1 MRKLHTIGSLRAASL
16 GRRALALA
24 FAGAV
29 LAIGAQS
36 ASAAPPPPATWLF
49 GGNDITNSRTQS
61 AETTISSGNV
71 GQLAVKWTAPTH
83 GDVSATPT
91 VGNGVVYFPD
101 WGGYVNAVDAQTGA
115 VIWSKQLAADYG
127 DPSGFLIN
135 MISRTSPAIY
145 GNEVIFGDYNGTGA
159 YTYGAHVFAVN
170 AQTGALI
177 WKTTVDTNPA
187 AVITANPVVAGGQ
200 LIIGVSSNEEGL
212 AAGFYDFA
220 FGPYP
225 CCTFRGKV
233 LSLNPGTGATNW
245 ATYTV
250 PSNTGSGDS
259 NAPCTGSSPPLGPTG
274 CGYSGGAVWDTPS
287 VDLKNGLVFIG
298 TGNNY
303 TAPDGDVQ
311 CAQDAQ
317 NNNTSNA
324 SCVSD
329 PTDFFDS
336 VLALNLYTGSIA
348 WGHRV
353 QGWDA
358 WTVACVVGYPPGVTW
373 CPGPYSPDYDFGGSG
388 PNLMLGKGPKGTT
401 LVGVGQKSGVY
412 WAFDEMTGNTVWHT
426 LVGPG
431 SALGGIEWGTSYDG
445 GRIIVPLSNS
455 NNTPY
460 TLANGQAATGGSW
473 AALDPGTGKFDW
485 QVPTPGDGSA
495 WGIGP
500 ASEAN
505 GVVFVGDSAGGG
517 SNNMFALGAGNGKI
531 LWSFPASGSVWSGPA
546 IANGVVYW
554 GSGYGRFAAPNTDKK
569 FYAFSIN
576 GK

>member
-1 MRKLHTIGSLRAASL
+1 
-16 GRRALALA
+16 
-24 FAGAV
+24 
-29 LAIGAQS
+29 
-36 ASAAPPPPATWLF
+36 LF
-49 GGNDITNSRTQS
+49 GGNDITNTRTQS
-61 AETTISSGNV
+61 AESTISSSNV

-91 VGNGVVYFPD
+91 VANGVVYFPD
-101 WGGYVNAVDAQTGA
+101 WGGYVNAVNAQTGA

-135 MISRTSPAIY
+135 MISRTSPAIF

-170 AQTGALI
+170 AQTGSLI
-177 WKTTVDTNPA
+177 WKTTVDTNSA

-220 FGPYP
+220 FGPYA

-233 LSLNPGTGATNW
+233 LSLNPDTGSVNW

-250 PSNTGSGDS
+250 PSNNPGNLDS
-259 NAPCTGSSPPLGPTG
+259 NLPCTGSQPPLGPTG
-274 CGYSGGAVWDTPS
+274 CGYTGGAVWDTPA
-287 VDLKNGLVFIG
+287 VDLKNGLVFLG

-303 TAPDGDVQ
+303 TALDADVACEQ
-311 CAQDAQ
+311 AAQ
-317 NNNTSNA
+317 NNNVTNA
-324 SCVSD
+324 NCVSD

-336 VLALNLYTGSIA
+336 TLALSLFTGQTV

-353 QGWDA
+353 EGWDA
-358 WTVACVVGYPPGVTW
+358 WTVACAVGFPPGVTW
-373 CPGPYSPDYDFGGSG
+373 CPGPYSPDYDFGGAG
-388 PNLMLGKGPKGTT
+388 PNLMPGKGPRGST

-412 WAFDEMTGNTVWHT
+412 WAFDEMSGKTVWHT

-431 SALGGIEWGTSYDG
+431 SALGGIEWGTSFDG

-455 NNTPY
+455 NNQQY
-460 TLANGQAATGGSW
+460 TLANGQSATGGSW
-473 AALDPGTGKFDW
+473 AGLDPSTGKFDW
-485 QVPTPGDGSA
+485 QVPTPDGGSA
-495 WGIGP
+495 WAIGP

-505 GVVFVGDSAGGG
+505 GVVFAGDSAGGG

-554 GSGYGRFAAPNTDKK
+554 GSGYGRFAYPNTENK